1 MVWPDGIKY
10 YKVGVVRTIF
20 FFNVDK
26 QKKQQT
32 IFYDKVFYPHLSNG
46 AFFWY
51 STSEKF
57 AQFQSFVIFILQGL
71 PYNYMSVLGKKQRNY
86 ILCQINFESNKSCLI
101 GKKKSIQK
109 SLEKAY

>member
-1 MVWPDGIKY
+1 MVWPDGKKY

-51 STSEKF
+51 STSEK
-57 AQFQSFVIFILQGL
+57 L
-71 PYNYMSVLGKKQRNY
+71 SVLGKKQRNY